1 LRAVRCRFTEST
13 FRNEGTGSVSGFS
26 LLELAVVVLIIGI
39 LAALSVPA
47 LKKNAIN
54 ARSSAV
60 MNDLRVYSGAFQA
73 YAQEHGDWPP
83 GGGAPGTF
91 PAGMDG
97 YLSQTNWSRVSP
109 IGGYYQFATQ
119 SPQGGGRYAAVIIIA
134 SSGSNNV
141 TSDVKQLTDI
151 DTKLDDGNLNTG
163 NFFLGYRNYPVFVL
177 EH

>member
-1 LRAVRCRFTEST
+1 
-13 FRNEGTGSVSGFS
+13 
-26 LLELAVVVLIIGI
+26 LAVVVLVIGI

-47 LKKNAIN
+47 MKKNALN

-60 MNDLRVYSGAFQA
+60 MNDLRVYAGAFQA

-97 YLSQTNWSRVSP
+97 YLSSTNWSRITP
-109 IGGYYQFATQ
+109 IGGNYQFATQ
-119 SPQGGGRYAAVIIIA
+119 SPQAGGRYAAVIII
-134 SSGSNNV
+134 SSTANNPV
-141 TSDVKQLTDI
+141 TSDANQLTDI
-151 DTKLDDGNLNTG
+151 DTKLDDGNLSTG

>member
-1 LRAVRCRFTEST
+1 
-13 FRNEGTGSVSGFS
+13 
-26 LLELAVVVLIIGI
+26 
-39 LAALSVPA
+39 VPA

-60 MNDLRVYSGAFQA
+60 MNDLRVYASAFQA

-83 GGGAPGTF
+83 GGGAPGVF

-97 YLSQTNWSRVSP
+97 YLSQTNWSRT
-109 IGGYYQFATQ
+109 TQ
-119 SPQGGGRYAAVIIIA
+119 SPQQGNRYAAVIIIA
-134 SSGSNNV
+134 STANNSV
-141 TSDVKQLTDI
+141 SSDVIQLSDI
-151 DTKLDDGNLNTG
+151 DKKLDDSNLATG

>member
-1 LRAVRCRFTEST
+1 MLV
-13 FRNEGTGSVSGFS
+13 
-26 LLELAVVVLIIGI
+26 IGI

-47 LKKNAIN
+47 MKKNALN

-60 MNDLRVYSGAFQA
+60 MNDLRVYAGAFQA

-97 YLSQTNWSRVSP
+97 YLSSTNWSRITP
-109 IGGYYQFATQ
+109 IGGNYQFATQ
-119 SPQGGGRYAAVIIIA
+119 SPQAGGRYAAVIII
-134 SSGSNNV
+134 SSTTNNPV
-141 TSDVKQLTDI
+141 TSDANQLTDI
-151 DTKLDDGNLNTG
+151 DTKLDDGNLSTG